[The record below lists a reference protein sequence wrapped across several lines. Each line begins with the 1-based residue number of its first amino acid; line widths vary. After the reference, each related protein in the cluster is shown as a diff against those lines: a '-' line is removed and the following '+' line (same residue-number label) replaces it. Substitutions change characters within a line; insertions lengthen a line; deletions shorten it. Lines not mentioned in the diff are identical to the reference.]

1 MKALSFR
8 QPWAEL
14 VLRGAKTLDLRTYN
28 SRFRGRFL
36 IHAAQEIEREACAAH
51 GLDPDALPTGGLVG
65 SVELVDVIPLDE
77 AAYEV
82 HRAEHLAG
90 RSFRPGLF
98 GWALARPERLPALV
112 PLDGRRRLFEVDERL
127 VDDGRQMTDDSR
139 PPAADRPRT
148 ADAPPPPHRARPVY
162 RADLNGTTPERPF
175 ALHVVPQAAGNVTP
189 TPHQSPDFSLML
201 RQRVAERPDAEPRLL
216 TVATLGG
223 DTLRAVADHVL
234 EALRRAEYKPTDLSA
249 ARRKP
254 FYLPEEAGVRLGLVF
269 VAVRPLS
276 KFRRIEEIAYRLR
289 QMPAEEAYYWY
300 SKCTAADTAERAR
313 QALRVLLAAE

>member
-14 VLRGAKTLDLRTYN
+14 VLRGQKTLDLRTYN
-28 SRFRGRFL
+28 SHFRGRFL
-36 IHAAQEIEREACAAH
+36 IHAAQEIEREACVAH

-65 SVELVDVIPLDE
+65 SVELVDVVPLDE
-77 AAYEV
+77 ATYAA
-82 HRAEHLAG
+82 RQAEHLGG
-90 RSFRPGLF
+90 RSFRAGLF

-112 PLDGRRRLFEVDERL
+112 PLDGRRRLFDVDDRL
-127 VDDGRQMTDDSR
+127 VEDAREQGSR
-139 PPAADRPRT
+139 GAGAQGNFPHHALPT
-148 ADAPPPPHRARPVY
+148 PPPHRAQPAY
-162 RADLNGTTPERPF
+162 RTDLNGTTPERPF
-175 ALHVVPQAAGNVTP
+175 ALHVIARDNGPAA
-189 TPHQSPDFSLML
+189 PDFSLLL

-269 VAVRPLS
+269 VAVRPLT
-276 KFRRIEEIAYRLR
+276 KYRRIEEIAYRLR
-289 QMPAEEAYYWY
+289 EMPAEEAYYWY
-300 SKCTAADTAERAR
+300 SKCTATDTAERAR
-313 QALRVLLAAE
+313 QALRVLLAE

>member
-14 VLRGAKTLDLRTYN
+14 VLRGQKTLDLRTYN
-28 SRFRGRFL
+28 SHFRGRFL

-51 GLDPDALPTGGLVG
+51 GLAADALPTGGLVG
-65 SVELVDVIPLDE
+65 AVDLVDVTPLDE
-77 AAYEV
+77 AAYEAR
-82 HRAEHLAG
+82 RAEHLGG

-98 GWALARPERLPALV
+98 GWALAAPERLPALV

-127 VDDGRQMTDDSR
+127 VDDRRQMTADRR
-139 PPAADRPRT
+139 PPTADRPRT
-148 ADAPPPPHRARPVY
+148 ADAPPPPHRARPDY

-175 ALHVVPQAAGNVTP
+175 ALHVVARDDGPAA
-189 TPHQSPDFSLML
+189 PDFSLML

-269 VAVRPLS
+269 VAVRPLT